1 MTWFIDYLQ
10 NFWNIFSAMA
20 PWLLFGY
27 LAAGL
32 IAFFLKPDQV
42 SRHLGGSGIGAILKA
57 VLVGIP
63 LPVCSCGV
71 IPIATA
77 LRNEGAGKGATGAF
91 FICTPQIG
99 VDSAIVTGST
109 LGWSAALIR
118 AVTAFISG
126 VTGGVLIS
134 RFASSDPN
142 TAGGKSKKCC
152 CCGCH
157 SQKKTEEKPRKH
169 WSFILSYGFLR
180 MMKSTA
186 PSLLLGMVVAALI
199 QQLVPENF
207 GIEYLGG
214 STVLEFAAVLI
225 FSIPL
230 YICSSASVPVALALI
245 LKGFSPGAALLFLI
259 AGPTIHSVSITSMR
273 QIIGTGAMMIAVGV
287 IAFWAITAGVL
298 VNVLPIP
305 IHTIGD
311 FCCGGG
317 HGMIVR
323 NLCGIILALLLCRAF
338 AARYMDKRAQKSLHH
353 PTDPKSL

>member
-1 MTWFIDYLQ
+1 MTWFVEYLQ

-27 LAAGL
+27 LAAGF
-32 IAFFLKPDQV
+32 IAFFLKPEQV
-42 SRHLGGSGIGAILKA
+42 SRHLGGSGTGAVLKA

-91 FICTPQIG
+91 FISTPQIG
-99 VDSAIVTGST
+99 VDSAIVTASM

-118 AVTAFISG
+118 ALTAFLSG

-134 RFASSDPN
+134 RFDSS
-142 TAGGKSKKCC
+142 TGVFVAEKSKKSCC
-152 CCGCH
+152 CCCH
-157 SQKKTEEKPRKH
+157 SQKKQEEKKQKH
-169 WSFILSYGFLR
+169 WSSILSYGFLR

-186 PSLLLGMVVAALI
+186 PSLLLGMAVAALI
-199 QQLVPENF
+199 RQVVPENF
-207 GIEYLGG
+207 GAEYLCGN
-214 STVLEFAAVLI
+214 VFLEFAVVLI

-230 YICSSASVPVALALI
+230 YVCSSASVPVALALM

-273 QIIGTGAMMIAVGV
+273 QIIGFKAMLIVTGS
-287 IAFWAITAGVL
+287 IAFWAVAAGCI
-298 VNVLPIP
+298 VNLFNIP
-305 IHTIGD
+305 INTAAGYLTVS
-311 FCCGGG
+311 G
-317 HGMIVR
+317 HSAELIKTG
-323 NLCGIILALLLCRAF
+323 CGILLALLVLRALI
-338 AARYMDKRAQKSLHH
+338 ARYREQHRKTASDR
-353 PTDPKSL
+353 

>member
-1 MTWFIDYLQ
+1 MNWFIDYLQ

-27 LAAGL
+27 LAAGF

-42 SRHLGGSGIGAILKA
+42 SKHLGDSGIRAVLKA
-57 VLVGIP
+57 VFIGIP

-77 LRNEGAGKGATGAF
+77 LRDEGAGKGATGAF
-91 FICTPQIG
+91 FIATPQIG
-99 VDSAIVTGST
+99 VDSAIVTASV
-109 LGWSAALIR
+109 LGWPTAVIR

-126 VTGGVLIS
+126 VIGGVLIS
-134 RFASSDPN
+134 RFSPAAMDSEPK
-142 TAGGKSKKCC
+142 KSKKCC
-152 CCGCH
+152 CCCH
-157 SQKKTEEKPRKH
+157 SQKKPEDNPRKS

-186 PSLLLGMVVAALI
+186 PSLLSGMIVAALI

-214 STVLEFAAVLI
+214 NTVLEFAAVLI

-230 YICSSASVPVALALI
+230 YICSSASVPVAMALI

-273 QIIGTGAMMIAVGV
+273 QIIGTKAMLIAVGV
-287 IAFWAITAGVL
+287 IAFWAVTAGIL
-298 VNVLPIP
+298 VNIFNIP
-305 IHTIGD
+305 VDTVTSYGVST
-311 FCCGGG
+311 G
-317 HGMIVR
+317 HGVILK
-323 NLCGIILALLLCRAF
+323 NICGIILALLLCRAF
-338 AARYMDKRAQKSLHH
+338 AARFLDKRAKVG
-353 PTDPKSL
+353 K